1 MRRKPQPG
9 FSRARRTVGCQR
21 GRLGLPF
28 QNPQLMAQSQDFSS
42 KPGVRPVAV
51 NQGVDQEAGEGVEEG
66 VEHDPG
72 SVSGSGRS
80 RLSSQ
85 QVPLSPYN
93 RQPKVNGK
101 RDSELTECG
110 VTGHPDL
117 GRVESIVAV
126 APNPAGAT

>member
-1 MRRKPQPG
+1 MI
-9 FSRARRTVGCQR
+9 
-21 GRLGLPF
+21 
-28 QNPQLMAQSQDFSS
+28 AQSQDLSS

-51 NQGVDQEAGEGVEEG
+51 DQGVDQEAGEGVAEG

-93 RQPKVNGK
+93 RQPEVNGK

-110 VTGHPDL
+110 VTGQVVL
-117 GRVESIVAV
+117 SGESYRLREAKEVMLTAAERVGNFDVAKRGILV
-126 APNPAGAT
+126 TLDTPSPEGP